1 MYKITMGF
9 YLENTKVIK
18 TEIEFVLIS
27 CCTCKRP
34 HMLSVALQSVDA
46 LNFYGNTKVELLV
59 VDNDENESAR
69 TVVENFSQTS
79 KIPVHYVCEKQ
90 RGIAFARNRVLKEAV
105 ELNASHIAFFDD
117 DETLDKDW
125 LINHIEFYKT
135 NDNVIISSGPT
146 YSKFENEYPSY
157 IRNNKIFKT
166 STTKK
171 TGAIR
176 RICASGNV
184 FFPVSVVKDAD
195 LWFDNRFVFMGGED
209 GDFFARASEAGYTI
223 VWNND
228 AVNYEII
235 GDQRANM
242 HWILNRYYYNGYSGA
257 LLRFKNDK
265 NLFKKFIYLFKTL
278 VSFSFMALVAIPS
291 IILGV
296 SFFWNTVGMAAKNLG
311 KIVSTV
317 RGVPLDYYKDVNG
330 N

>member
-1 MYKITMGF
+1 MGF

-34 HMLSVALQSVDA
+34 HMLSAALQSVDE
-46 LNFYGNTKVELLV
+46 LNICENTKVELLV

-79 KIPVHYVCEKQ
+79 KFRVHFVSEKQ

-117 DETLDKDW
+117 DEILDKDW
-125 LINHIEFYKT
+125 LINHIKFYKAN
-135 NDNVIISSGPT
+135 NDVIISSGPT

-171 TGAIR
+171 TGTIR

-184 FFPVSVVKDAD
+184 FFPVSMVTDSD
-195 LWFDNRFVFMGGED
+195 LWFDNKFVFMGGED

-235 GDQRANM
+235 GDQRANL

-257 LLRFKNDK
+257 LLRFKNNK
-265 NLFKKFIYLFKTL
+265 NWFKKVVYLSKTII
-278 VSFSFMALVAIPS
+278 SFLFMALAAVPS
-291 IILGV
+291 VILGIA
-296 SFFWNTVGMAAKNLG
+296 FFWNTVGLAAKNLG

-317 RGVPLDYYKDVNG
+317 RGVPLDYYKDING